1 VQQRRVDRPLGDELL
16 NLIQD
21 RRALLVVE
29 LDSLL
34 FIERVDI

>member
-21 RRALLVVE
+21 RRVVE